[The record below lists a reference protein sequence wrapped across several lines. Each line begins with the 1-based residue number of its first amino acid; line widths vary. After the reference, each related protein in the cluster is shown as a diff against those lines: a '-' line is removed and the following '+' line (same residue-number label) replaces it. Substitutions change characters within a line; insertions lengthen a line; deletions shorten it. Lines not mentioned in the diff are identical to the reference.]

1 VLQAAV
7 TGLQPKQPYVL
18 GLANQPDG
26 SGTMDVLASFMTN
39 PAGSAI
45 VNTIGQIRQVVT
57 PGMNTAADTRR
68 YLVIA
73 PQVAGKPGAPVQVQA
88 L

>member
-1 VLQAAV
+1 
-7 TGLQPKQPYVL
+7 
-18 GLANQPDG
+18 
-26 SGTMDVLASFMTN
+26 MTN

-57 PGMNTAADTRR
+57 PGMSTTGDTRR

-88 L
+88 R